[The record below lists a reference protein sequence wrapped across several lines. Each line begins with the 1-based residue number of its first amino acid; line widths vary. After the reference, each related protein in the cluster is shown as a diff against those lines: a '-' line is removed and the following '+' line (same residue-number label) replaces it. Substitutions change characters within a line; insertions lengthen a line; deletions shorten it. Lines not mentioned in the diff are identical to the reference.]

1 MAERKS
7 FSASEAAPRLQERPL
22 EARGDAPDLAPAPE
36 AVDQPLLKRPLDI
49 FLAVIGLILSAPIW
63 LVVSLAIALSR
74 DGSVF
79 YRQKRW
85 GREGRPF
92 ILYKFRTMVA
102 TPKENHEVTQAV
114 VDDERVTTVGRILRA
129 TGIDE
134 LPQFFNILKGDM
146 SFVGPRAL
154 ALDEVVIV
162 NHQRVTYDQSPLF
175 SKRQVV
181 RPGLT
186 GIATIYLP
194 KDAPLNAKFEK
205 DLLYI
210 ETQTFWLDIKLIF
223 LSLWISVRGKWE
235 TREKKL

>member
-7 FSASEAAPRLQERPL
+7 FSATEAAPRLQQR
-22 EARGDAPDLAPAPE
+22 EADGDPPDLAPAPE

-49 FLAVIGLILSAPIW
+49 FLAVIGLVLSAPIW

-74 DGSVF
+74 NGTVF
-79 YRQKRW
+79 YRQRRW
-85 GREGRPF
+85 GGEGRPF
-92 ILYKFRTMVA
+92 ILYKFRTMAA

-114 VDDERVTTVGRILRA
+114 VDDERVTAVGRILRA
-129 TGIDE
+129 TGMDE

-162 NHQRVTYDQSPLF
+162 NGSRVTYDQSPLF

-181 RPGLT
+181 KPGLT

-194 KDAPLNAKFEK
+194 KDAPPNAKFEK

-210 ETQTFWLDIKLIF
+210 ELQSFGLDIKLIF

>member
-1 MAERKS
+1 MAEPRS
-7 FSASEAAPRLQERPL
+7 FSATRAASRLPKQPL
-22 EARGDAPDLAPAPE
+22 EARSDGPDLAPAPQ
-36 AVDQPLLKRPLDI
+36 AVAQPLLKRPLDI
-49 FLAVIGLILSAPIW
+49 FLALLGLILSAPIW

-79 YRQKRW
+79 FRQRRW

-102 TPKENHEVTQAV
+102 TPRENHEVTQAV
-114 VDDERVTTVGRILRA
+114 VDDERVNAVGRVLRA
-129 TGIDE
+129 TGMDE

-154 ALDEVVIV
+154 ALDEAVIV
-162 NHQRVTYDQSPLF
+162 DGNRVTYDQSPVF
-175 SKRQVV
+175 NKRQVV

-194 KDAPLNAKFEK
+194 KDAPPNEKFEK

-210 ETQTFWLDIKLIF
+210 EKQSFGLDLKLIF